1 MDSVLLWN
9 NTDLNNQNDSK
20 KIRILSKEILFAET
34 ITDQGVTKSYLLL
47 AISKPPTGKQVI
59 TLAGIGIGETAYIK
73 TLVEKFN
80 EQSDKYVLQIRDY
93 LFDGEMNPEDAK
105 QRMNLDILSKNTADL
120 YMYFDSEFQDPDGNV
135 FVDLNT
141 FINVDPSFSKDDY
154 YWNIIDTCKTNEK
167 LYKMCTLYVLDF
179 NSIPKSIL
187 GDRTTWTLD
196 DFNAIEKTLPDGY
209 TLLREGFTQSKLL
222 ASLVGTSYNDWM
234 DPSSGELNLNT
245 ANFYKVMQFAG
256 TYAMYPEG
264 SNTAVIK
271 GEPYLDRQMI
281 SRFRGYV
288 NMMQAFNEPVTL
300 IGSPIDDNGKIKAAI
315 NYYFSISTNSAV
327 QEGAWEIMKFLLA
340 DEMQKEVFINPECGV
355 GGIPVNR
362 EVLNWNIDQVLTDK
376 PEGDQK
382 PVPAEMEDSFVAF
395 LKSIDSCAMYDKE
408 IGSIVEEEAPPY
420 YLGQK
425 SAEEVALIMESRINL
440 ILDERKDS

>member
-1 MDSVLLWN
+1 
-9 NTDLNNQNDSK
+9 
-20 KIRILSKEILFAET
+20 
-34 ITDQGVTKSYLLL
+34 
-47 AISKPPTGKQVI
+47 
-59 TLAGIGIGETAYIK
+59 
-73 TLVEKFN
+73 
-80 EQSDKYVLQIRDY
+80 
-93 LFDGEMNPEDAK
+93 
-105 QRMNLDILSKNTADL
+105 
-120 YMYFDSEFQDPDGNV
+120 
-135 FVDLNT
+135 
-141 FINVDPSFSKDDY
+141 
-154 YWNIIDTCKTNEK
+154 
-167 LYKMCTLYVLDF
+167 
-179 NSIPKSIL
+179 
-187 GDRTTWTLD
+187 
-196 DFNAIEKTLPDGY
+196 
-209 TLLREGFTQSKLL
+209 
-222 ASLVGTSYNDWM
+222 
-234 DPSSGELNLNT
+234 
-245 ANFYKVMQFAG
+245 MQFAG

-425 SAEEVALIMESRINL
+425 SAEEVALLMESRINL